1 MRGELVED
9 LARLE
14 ELRDAWDDLAVSC
27 ASPYSAPG
35 WLLAWWRHA
44 VPQDARLQVVAA
56 YDGPDL
62 AGLAPFFTTEGELR
76 LLGARAS
83 AGVQPLARAGRE
95 DEFAAVVA
103 ETLHSQAPTLVR
115 LEGSPARAGW
125 PAKLA
130 RAWPG
135 ARPWLHV
142 ERTVR
147 APRIDVAGRSFDD
160 WLATLNPKF
169 RKNTRRLGRRLEE
182 QGAVYR
188 LATEP
193 GEIARDVES
202 FVALH
207 HARWAAR
214 GGSAVL
220 DDGVERMLHEAAQEL
235 APTGRI
241 RLRSVDVEGRTI
253 ACELFAAAGGK
264 VSSWLGGFDDEWAAL
279 EPSKQLILK
288 EIEHAFESGERT
300 IDLGPGEQDFKDR
313 FTEERELLEW
323 TVLVPRG
330 RGYAATRLRV
340 LRSDLRRAAAGRL
353 GPRSKQAL
361 KRVLRVPGR

>member
-1 MRGELVED
+1 VRGELVED

-44 VPQDARLQVVAA
+44 APPDARLQVVVAH
-56 YDGPDL
+56 DGAEL
-62 AGLAPFFTTEGELR
+62 AGLAPFFSSEGELR

-83 AGVQPLARAGRE
+83 AGVQPLARDGRK

-103 ETLHSQAPTLVR
+103 DTLRASLLR
-115 LEGSPARAGW
+115 LEGVPARAGW
-125 PAKLA
+125 PAALA
-130 RAWPG
+130 QAWP
-135 ARPWLHV
+135 APRPWLHV

-147 APRIDVAGRSFDD
+147 APRIDVGGRSFDE

-193 GEIARDVES
+193 GEIERDVAS

-214 GGSAVL
+214 GGSAVV

-235 APTGRI
+235 APTRRI
-241 RLRSVDVEGRTI
+241 RLRSIDLEGRTI
-253 ACELFAAAGGK
+253 ACELFVAAGGL
-264 VSSWLGGFDDEWAAL
+264 VSSWLGGFDDDWAAL

-288 EIEHAFESGERT
+288 EIEHAFERGET
-300 IDLGPGEQDFKDR
+300 AVDLGPGEQDFKDR
-313 FTEERELLEW
+313 FTDERELLEW

-330 RGYAATRLRV
+330 RGYRATRLRV
-340 LRSDLRRAAAGRL
+340 LRGDLRRAAAGRL

-361 KRVLRVPGR
+361 KRVLRVTGT

>member
-14 ELRDAWDDLAVSC
+14 QLRAAWDDLALGS

-35 WLLAWWRHA
+35 WLLAWWRNA
-44 VPQDARLQVVAA
+44 APPDARLQVVAVH
-56 YDGPDL
+56 DGAEL
-62 AGLAPFFTTEGELR
+62 AGLAPFFSTGGELR

-95 DEFAAVVA
+95 DEYAAVVA
-103 ETLHSQAPTLVR
+103 ETLQTTLLR
-115 LEGSPARAGW
+115 LEGVPASARW
-125 PAKLA
+125 PAALA
-130 RAWPG
+130 HAWPG
-135 ARPWLHV
+135 KRPWLHV
-142 ERTVR
+142 ERTVL
-147 APRIDVAGRSFDD
+147 APRVDVAGRSFDD

-193 GEIARDVES
+193 AEIERDVAS
-202 FVALH
+202 FIALH

-214 GGSAVL
+214 GGSAVV
-220 DDGVERMLHEAAQEL
+220 DEGIERMLHDAVREL
-235 APTGRI
+235 APSGRI
-241 RLRSVDVEGRTI
+241 RLRSVDVDGRTI
-253 ACELFAAAGGK
+253 ACELFVAAGGL
-264 VSSWLGGFDDEWAAL
+264 VSSWLGGFDDAWAAL

-288 EIEHAFESGERT
+288 EIEHAFELGET
-300 IDLGPGEQDFKDR
+300 AIDLGAGEQDFKDR
-313 FTEERELLEW
+313 FTDERELLEW

-330 RGYAATRLRV
+330 SGYGATRLRV
-340 LRSDLRRAAAGRL
+340 LRGDLRRAAAQRL

-361 KRVLRVPGR
+361 KRLLRVPGA